1 MFMFTELARKV
12 ERDGGVTKSEGV
24 FRKKKR
30 RLGEIIREVRLGSI
44 KARTRKLEGM
54 PKRDKICTK
63 TEKKNKT
70 LEDKLHCRNS

>member
-1 MFMFTELARKV
+1 MFTELARRV

-24 FRKKKR
+24 FRKKKKR

-63 TEKKNKT
+63 SEKKNKT

>member
-24 FRKKKR
+24 FRKKR

-63 TEKKNKT
+63 TEKEQDSRGQAS
-70 LEDKLHCRNS
+70 L

>member
-24 FRKKKR
+24 FRTKR